1 MENEHPLASVP
12 TLTQASVQRLRNR
25 IAGTLHLDDIH
36 KSLYATDAS
45 VYKEIPLG
53 VVFPKHEK
61 DLVAINTWAEEN
73 SIPLIP
79 RAGGTSLAGQVVG
92 NGLVVDCSKHMTGI
106 VEFNEEEKWIIV
118 EPGIIRDDLN
128 AWLRKHQLFFG
139 PNTSTSNRCT
149 IGGMVGNNSSGTT
162 SIKYGVTRDHVLELW
177 GVLLGGE
184 KCHFHHLETEEVNT
198 LTASEGPE
206 THIYQTIKTL
216 SEDQELKEF
225 IVAEFPK
232 KSIHRRNTGYALD
245 SLMEQYPFNPK
256 ASSLN
261 LCPLICGSEGTLM
274 MLSQIKLRLQ
284 PLPPPE
290 VALLCLHFDSLAQSL
305 QGTVAAMKEGLYAC
319 ELMDQFIMNAAAQN
333 RRQRKN
339 SFFIEGKPKAVLCLE
354 IRKDKAKL
362 LDEEIVRLL
371 QQLPGAT
378 GAYHISVVR
387 GEKVKRV
394 WEYRKA
400 GLGVLSNIPG
410 KAKPVACVEDTAVDL
425 NDLPAFVKEMQGVF
439 DSHQQQ
445 AVFYAHAGAG
455 ELHVRPILNLK
466 TAKDRAAFKEIT
478 REVAILTKKY
488 RGSFSGE
495 HGDGRVR
502 AAFLDILYGP
512 RVLSAF
518 RKIKTAFD
526 PNYLMNPGKILDPK
540 DILEDLRQIPM
551 ETEKLGDTMYDFG
564 TDGYFGMVERCNGS
578 GDCRKSPERYGAMCP
593 SYHATRE
600 EKDSTRGRANT
611 LRNFIEKGI
620 DSGSSWK
627 QKEIQEVLDLCLSC
641 KACTS
646 ECPSNVNMT
655 LLKSEYL
662 HHYYQSHRRPIR
674 DYLFAFNYQ
683 LLERLQGFAP
693 LINYTLNKM
702 AGHKWIKK
710 LMGLTT
716 ERSLPELQPK
726 SRASRKSAKSTKKTS
741 TIAVFADEFTS
752 LYQPLILDKFL
763 ALLDVLDYNY
773 EVVRSTESGRAAM
786 SKGFLDYARG
796 CAEKNVEIFYPHV
809 LEGKILVGLEP
820 SAILSFREEY
830 PKLVKK
836 DLTEQANKISENTF
850 SFEEWLF
857 REIQEERITTGQFD
871 TTSRNIFYHSHC
883 HQKALSQSEEAL
895 LSLSAPSGHTVR
907 EIPSGCCG
915 MAGSF
920 GYEQEHYDVSEQIAH
935 LKLIPFIREIPEG
948 SYLVSSGFS
957 CKHQMADFGDKKV
970 LHPVELMLESIK
982 KGAPQLRSTSV

>member
-1 MENEHPLASVP
+1 MEKETASASVITP
-12 TLTQASVQRLRNR
+12 TRESIEDLRAR
-25 IAGTLHLDDIH
+25 VAGALYLDDIH

-53 VVFPKHEK
+53 VVFPMNEN
-61 DLVAINTWAEEN
+61 DLLQISAWAEEN
-73 SIPLIP
+73 AIPLIP

-92 NGLVVDCSKHMTGI
+92 NGLVVDCSRHMNGI
-106 VEFNEEEKWIIV
+106 VDFNEQERWIVV

-128 AWLRKHQLFFG
+128 AWLRPYNLFFG

-177 GVLLGGE
+177 GILPGG
-184 KCHFHHLETEEVNT
+184 KNCHFRKIGVDTFNSAIDSDHPAAPIYET
-198 LTASEGPE
+198 
-206 THIYQTIKTL
+206 IRKL
-216 SEDQELKEF
+216 SADQSLKDA
-225 IVAEFPK
+225 IQQEFPK

-245 SLMEQYPFNPK
+245 SLADQYPFD
-256 ASSLN
+256 SQSDSIN
-261 LCPLICGSEGTLM
+261 LCPLLCGSEGTLM
-274 MLSQIKLRLQ
+274 MHSRIKLRLH
-284 PLPPPE
+284 PLPPSE

-305 QGTVAAMKEGLYAC
+305 KGTIAAMKQDLYAC
-319 ELMDQFIMNAAAQN
+319 ELMDKFIMDAAFKN

-339 SFFIEGKPKAVLCLE
+339 SFFIEGKPDAILCLE
-354 IRKDKAKL
+354 IRQEKAEKLDSDIDRLLKL
-362 LDEEIVRLL
+362 LPEE
-371 QQLPGAT
+371 T

-387 GEKVKRV
+387 GAKVNRV

-410 KAKPVACVEDTAVDL
+410 EAKPVACVEDTAVDL
-425 NDLPAFVKEMQGVF
+425 NDLPVFVEGMQSIF

-466 TAKDRAAFKEIT
+466 TQKDRRAFKEIT
-478 REVAILTKKY
+478 REVAELTKKY
-488 RGSFSGE
+488 QGSFSGE

-512 RVLSAF
+512 IILEAF
-518 RKIKTAFD
+518 RKIKSAFD

-540 DILEDLRQIPM
+540 DVLDDLRHQPVN
-551 ETEKLGDTMYDFG
+551 TSNLGDTIYDFG
-564 TDGYFGMVERCNGS
+564 EDGYFGMVERCNGS

-611 LRNFIEKGI
+611 LRNFIEQGLE
-620 DSGSSWK
+620 DGSSWH
-627 QKEIQEVLDLCLSC
+627 QREIREVLDLCLSC

-646 ECPSNVNMT
+646 ECPSNVNLT

-662 HHYYQSHRRPIR
+662 HHYYQNRRRPIR

-683 LLERLQGFAP
+683 LLGRIQNLAP

-702 AGHKWIKK
+702 PGHKWMKK
-710 LMGLTT
+710 LLGISI

-726 SRASRKSAKSTKKTS
+726 KRLSLRSNKSTKRNRS
-741 TIAVFADEFTS
+741 VAVFADEFSS
-752 LYQPLILDKFL
+752 LYQPK
-763 ALLDVLDYNY
+763 LLDQFLTLLEALDYGY

-809 LEGKILVGLEP
+809 LEGKTIVGLEP

-830 PKLVKK
+830 PKLVNKN
-836 DLTEQANKISENTF
+836 LAEQAEKISENTYC
-850 SFEEWLF
+850 FEEWFF
-857 REIQEERITTGQFD
+857 REIQEGHIGADQFD
-871 TTSRNIFYHSHC
+871 AASRNIFYHSHC
-883 HQKALSQSEEAL
+883 HQKALSQTEEAL
-895 LSLSAPSGHTVR
+895 LALSLPDGHTVR

-915 MAGSF
+915 MAGAF
-920 GYEQEHYDVSEQIAH
+920 GYEQEHYAVSEKIAH
-935 LKLIPFIREIPEG
+935 LKLIPFSEEIPED
-948 SYLVSSGFS
+948 SYIVSSGFS
-957 CKHQMADFGDKKV
+957 CKHQINDFGGRQV
-970 LHPVELMLESIK
+970 WHPVELLLKSIK
-982 KGAPQLRSTSV
+982 KGTPQ